1 MTGMLAPTKTGY
13 IDNYYTRTID
23 DVEVFYA
30 PLDGVA
36 EADVCVVGGGL
47 AGLATA
53 LGLVE
58 RGKSVVLL
66 ESHRIGYGASGRN
79 GGFCISDYSRH
90 VDSLIKKVG
99 VEHTRALWAIVSEAQ
114 KLIET
119 RISKY
124 NIDCG
129 PNTKGYLNVSWKSQP
144 DDLKRY
150 ADMMR
155 ETVGQS
161 IEVWPTEKIRNL
173 YSTDRYHDALF
184 YPRDFQ
190 IHPLRYIQG
199 LARAINV
206 QGGKVF
212 EMSAAQALRRTGSGY
227 EIKTDKGVVKAG
239 QVVLCGSAYGGGL
252 HRKVKHSMLPVATY
266 VMVTEPIDPDTIK
279 KVIRAPYEVM
289 DMRYASSY
297 YRQLPD
303 GRLLWG
309 GYVSLKENP
318 PRLQEKMIH
327 DVNVIYPQLKGIKP
341 AVTWSGLMGFATH
354 KMPLIHQIEPGLW
367 TNTAYG
373 GHGVC
378 ATTAG
383 GEVVATAIAS
393 GDTRYELFK
402 PFGFGFTAGPIG
414 RVVAQGV
421 YSWWR
426 LRDIMDF

>member
-1 MTGMLAPTKTGY
+1 MLAPAKTGY
-13 IDNYYTRTID
+13 IDSYYTRTID
-23 DVEVFYA
+23 DVEVFHA
-30 PLDGVA
+30 PLDGTVK
-36 EADVCVVGGGL
+36 ADVCVVGGGL

-66 ESHRIGYGASGRN
+66 ESQRIGYGASGRN

-90 VDSLIKKVG
+90 VDSLIKSVG

-114 KLIET
+114 RLMES

-129 PNTKGYLNVSWKSQP
+129 PNTKGYLNISWKSQP
-144 DDLKRY
+144 DALKRY

-161 IEVWPTEKIRNL
+161 IEVWPTEKIRDL

-184 YPRDFQ
+184 YPNDFQ

-199 LARAINV
+199 LARATV
-206 QGGKVF
+206 QQGGKIF
-212 EMSAAQALRRTGSGY
+212 ELSAAQALRRTGSEY
-227 EIKTDKGVVKAG
+227 EVKTDKGLVKAG

-252 HRKVKHSMLPVATY
+252 HPKVKYSMLPVATY
-266 VMVTEPIDPDTIK
+266 VMVTEPVDPETMQK
-279 KVIRAPYEVM
+279 AIRAPYEVM

-297 YRQLPD
+297 YRPLPD

-309 GYVSLKENP
+309 GYVSLTENP
-318 PRLQEKMIH
+318 PRLQDKMLH
-327 DVNVIYPQLKGIKP
+327 DVNVIYPQLKGIRP
-341 AVTWSGLMGFATH
+341 SVTWSGLMGFTTH

-367 TNTAYG
+367 TNTGFG

-383 GEVVATAIAS
+383 GEVIATAIAE
-393 GDTRYELFK
+393 GDTRHELFK

-414 RVVAQGV
+414 RVAAQGV
-421 YSWWR
+421 YGWWR
-426 LRDIMDF
+426 LRDIIGL